1 MGPQAQVQA
10 MNPLLSTSLSPLWS
24 NLRATRASVREALAQ
39 YPSALVDAAAMT
51 ACELLENAI
60 KYGEEVPR
68 APAILFTLSL
78 TEDTISIV
86 TINGCTAPESVERLF
101 CRIQSLRDAPDLQA
115 LYVERLQELI
125 GRPGEGANIG
135 IYRIALEGGFA
146 LDATYA
152 DEVVTVT
159 ATRRIYG

>member
-1 MGPQAQVQA
+1 M
-10 MNPLLSTSLSPLWS
+10 STSLSPLWS

-39 YPSALVDAAAMT
+39 YPSALVDAAEMT

-78 TEDTISIV
+78 TEDTVSIA
-86 TINGCTAPESVERLF
+86 TLNGCTAPDSAERLLL
-101 CRIQSLRDAPDLQA
+101 RIQSLRDAPDLQA
-115 LYVERLQELI
+115 LYMERLQELFSS
-125 GRPGEGANIG
+125 PGEDVNLG
-135 IYRIALEGGFA
+135 IYRIALEGGFE